1 MRQFF
6 LVITFGTCLSS
17 AVAAQDFTAPRT
29 ATVPTSGVQ
38 RIEVLALAGTL
49 RIDGR
54 AGIRE
59 ARITGTARASSRSML
74 NDIKLIA
81 ETKNGTLFIEA
92 DIPER
97 DSNWRDEYM
106 ALDLVI
112 EVPAELPLQVEDG
125 SGELEIRN
133 VGALDLK
140 DGSGEA
146 TIEHVG
152 GRLRVRDG
160 SGEMRILDVKGDL
173 EVTDGS
179 GSLEIRQVEGG
190 VEVDSKGSGE
200 LRIENVGKSVRVGSK
215 GSGTVDVTH
224 VGGDFT
230 VEHKSSGSI
239 EYSDVK
245 GRVDVPQRDRRDRR
259 RWRSDDWR

>member
-1 MRQFF
+1 MQRITF
-6 LVITFGTCLSS
+6 LVALAVGFSS
-17 AVAAQDFTAPRT
+17 AAAAQDFTAPRS
-29 ATVPTSGVQ
+29 ATVPTAGVQ
-38 RIEVLALAGTL
+38 RIEVFARAGTL

-54 AGIRE
+54 PGIRE
-59 ARITGTARASSRSML
+59 VRVTGMARASSRRL
-74 NDIKLIA
+74 LDDIKLIA
-81 ETKNGTLFIEA
+81 ESKNGTLYVEA

-97 DSNWRDEYM
+97 DSDWRDDYM
-106 ALDLVI
+106 GLDLVI
-112 EVPAELPLQVEDG
+112 EVPSELPLQVEDG

-152 GRLRVRDG
+152 GRLRMRDG
-160 SGEMRILDVKGDL
+160 SGEIRILDVKGDV

-179 GSLEIRQVEGG
+179 GTLDIRQVEGN
-190 VEVDSKGSGE
+190 VEVGSKGSGE
-200 LRIENVGKSVRVGSK
+200 LRVEQVSKSVRVGSK

-245 GRVDVPQRDRRDRR
+245 GRVDVPERDRRGRR
-259 RWRSDDWR
+259 RPSDWR